1 MPFTCPPCAFKDDFI
16 KKKAREMSF
25 ANKRLFQ
32 GLSEKKSVTL
42 NKQGAMFW
50 PIQIST
56 DDWGASSQIYKY
68 SALKPDP
75 RFMSVAKNF
84 KWLKPWL
91 ESFGWQL
98 GLEVVLIDVL
108 DTPLVLSKKTVCG
121 LKSALAIP
129 FSIL

>member
-1 MPFTCPPCAFKDDFI
+1 MHFTCPTCAFKDDFI
-16 KKKAREMSF
+16 KMRAREMSF
-25 ANKRLFQ
+25 TDKGLFQ
-32 GLSEKKSVTL
+32 GLSEKKFVTV

-50 PIQIST
+50 PIQILT
-56 DDWGASSQIYKY
+56 DDWGASSQIYY
-68 SALKPDP
+68 VLKPDP

-91 ESFGWQL
+91 ESSGWQL

-108 DTPLVLSKKTVCG
+108 DTPLYLSKKTVFG

-129 FSIL
+129 LSIL

>member
-1 MPFTCPPCAFKDDFI
+1 MILLRWEPERCLSLTKDFFKDSQ
-16 KKKAREMSF
+16 KKKF
-25 ANKRLFQ
+25 
-32 GLSEKKSVTL
+32 VTV

-50 PIQIST
+50 PIQILT
-56 DDWGASSQIYKY
+56 DDWGASSQIYY
-68 SALKPDP
+68 VLKPDP

-91 ESFGWQL
+91 ESSGWQL

-108 DTPLVLSKKTVCG
+108 DTPLYLSKKTVFG

-129 FSIL
+129 LSIL